1 MARHF
6 SDISSAEAVLDDIKN
21 GKYSDITAYGLL
33 NQIIQDLP
41 GTWVAQQAEQYKKE
55 HY

>member
-6 SDISSAEAVLDDIKN
+6 SDTATAEAVLEDIMN
-21 GKYSDITAYGLL
+21 GRYSTNIAYGLL

-41 GTWVAQQAEQYKKE
+41 GTQVAQQAKKYKDE